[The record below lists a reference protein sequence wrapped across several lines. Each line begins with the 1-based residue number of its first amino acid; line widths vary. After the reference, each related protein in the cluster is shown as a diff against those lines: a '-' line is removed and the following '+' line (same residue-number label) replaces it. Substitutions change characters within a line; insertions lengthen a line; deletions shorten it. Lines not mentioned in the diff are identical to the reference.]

1 MLTGMT
7 EKRARLQL
15 SRALVAIVLLTV
27 HTNML
32 TNKTD
37 ITWSIECSVNTNIH
51 HAGLGFFQALSLLT
65 HFTMLW
71 FYASFREN

>member
-7 EKRARLQL
+7 EKRAGLQL

-32 TNKTD
+32 TDKTD
-37 ITWSIECSVNTNIH
+37 STWSIEYSVNTNVH
-51 HAGLGFFQALSLLT
+51 HAGLGIFQALSLLT
-65 HFTMLW
+65 HLTTLW
-71 FYASFREN
+71 F

>member
-7 EKRARLQL
+7 EKRAGLQL

-32 TNKTD
+32 MDKTD
-37 ITWSIECSVNTNIH
+37 STWSIECLVNINVH
-51 HAGLGFFQALSLLT
+51 HAGLGFFPGSFIIDTL
-65 HFTMLW
+65 H
-71 FYASFREN
+71 YAVVLCFI